1 MTSGA
6 AFVFY
11 GQEKEILLRRYASLA
26 NREFTIN
33 KSIEYGQR
41 RSRDHHLYPGGGDI
55 NIIVADINIG
65 AQSYWNAEATMLIHT
80 RGLLIMTEEATMP
93 LTGKKALGFSGSVSA
108 GHNIGIGGAE
118 IGRAVVNF
126 EGPIIFVVTARYHC
140 GTYVVFSKALNE
152 NLYAGGPGRSLRLG
166 HRGRTGRRSS
176 VPRSGVQRDESGSP
190 GRPGPKAAPLGQGL
204 LSERLRRTVSE
215 GVRLESRA
223 PWLRNSIPSTP

>member
-1 MTSGA
+1 MTSDA

-55 NIIVADINIG
+55 NIIVANINIG
-65 AQSYWNAEATMLIHT
+65 AQSYWNA
-80 RGLLIMTEEATMP
+80 EATMP

-166 HRGRTGRRSS
+166 HRGRTGPRSS